1 MGPFSMGS
9 DMPVNIIPIFST
21 IAEDEVVTDLWES
34 LKETGANVFEPSQ
47 FITLCRKEPAHL
59 MQRNFVF
66 VGTGGTENLIA
77 DFLKEVGVHPPI
89 ILLSYDE
96 RNSLPAAM
104 ETRAYVAS
112 KGLKARIIHAPL
124 TALLKRIRDWVEF
137 SAVEA
142 QIQGSTMGILGKPSS
157 WLIASGIE
165 RNAVEMRWGLKFKDY
180 SMEDFADNLT
190 AELDPEFS
198 TRLEGFMRESACLH
212 IPEDDIAKAG
222 LVTQE
227 LAKFVENKDL
237 SAVSVECF
245 TLLQRTA
252 ISGCH
257 ALSFLNDQEGLVAGC
272 EGDIPSTFTM
282 LLAKLLT
289 KAPAFM
295 ANVAHIDSEKNS
307 VVFAHCTIPTSLVES
322 YEVMTHF
329 ETGMSVSIRG
339 KIEPQRVT
347 VVKVFGED
355 LSQFW
360 VSGGTL
366 VENLEGA
373 SSCRTQIRVEL
384 DESVDYFL
392 NNSLANHHI
401 VCTGDHSD
409 LFKGFFSYILEDR
422 Q

>member
-1 MGPFSMGS
+1 
-9 DMPVNIIPIFST
+9 MPVNIIPIFSP
-21 IAEDEVVTDLWES
+21 IAEEAVVTELWKS

-47 FITLCRKEPAHL
+47 FITLCRMEPIHL

-104 ETRAYVAS
+104 ETRAYIAS
-112 KGLKARIIHAPL
+112 KGLKARIIHASL
-124 TALLKRIRDWVEF
+124 SDLLKRIGDWVEY
-137 SAVEA
+137 SVVEA

-165 RNAVEMRWGLKFKDY
+165 RNAVEMRWGLRFKDY
-180 SMEDFADNLT
+180 SMEDFADNLEG
-190 AELDPEFS
+190 ELEPEFS
-198 TRLEGFMRESACLH
+198 TRLERFIRESECLH
-212 IPEDDIAKAG
+212 IPEDDITKAG
-222 LVTQE
+222 LVTQN
-227 LAKFVENKDL
+227 LARFVRDRNL
-237 SAVSVECF
+237 AAISVECF
-245 TLLQRTA
+245 TLLQRTS

-272 EGDIPSTFTM
+272 EGDIPSTFTL

-289 KAPAFM
+289 HSPAFM
-295 ANVAHIDSEKNS
+295 ANVAHIDPEQNS
-307 VVFAHCTIPTSLVES
+307 AVFVHCTIPTGLVES

-339 KIEPQRVT
+339 KIKPQRVT
-347 VVKVFGED
+347 VMKIFGED
-355 LSQFW
+355 LSKFW

-366 VENLEGA
+366 IENLESE

-384 DESVDYFL
+384 DASVDYFL

-401 VCTGDHSD
+401 VCIGDHSA
-409 LFKGFFSYILEDR
+409 LFKGFFSFILENR